1 MGRVTTRVPASRF
14 TNGTTAVAR
23 PETIVVEEP
32 LEIRVDGESVVVT
45 MRTPG
50 DDVDLAFG
58 LLLAEGV
65 IESPDEVHTALHC
78 QDLGEDGRPTFNVL
92 DLSRRAGLPAVDLSG
107 RRTFGMS
114 SACGVCGSAVIE
126 AIRTRQ
132 RLAEIADDPTS
143 IPVDLLLELPE
154 RMRAAQAVFARTGG
168 VHAAGLFTPDGELV
182 AIREDVGRHNA
193 TDKVIGHVAR
203 TLGWPL
209 PRLILVLSGRIS
221 FELVQK
227 AWVAGIPIIGAVSAG
242 SSMAVETAEAAG
254 ITLAGFVRPPK
265 LVCYTRPDRLL
276 SGSVVA

>member
-1 MGRVTTRVPASRF
+1 MGRVTTRVPARRY
-14 TNGTTAVAR
+14 TAGSAAIAR

-32 LEIRVDGESVVVT
+32 LEVRVDAQSVVVT

-65 IESPDEVHTALHC
+65 INDPQEIRNALHC
-78 QDLGEDGRPTFNVL
+78 QDTGPDGRPTFNVL
-92 DLSRRAGLPAVDLSG
+92 ELSRQPGLPPVDLSG

-114 SACGVCGSAVIE
+114 SACGVCGAAVID

-132 RLAEIADDPTS
+132 RLPEVAGDPTR
-143 IPVDLLLELPE
+143 IPVEMLIELPD
-154 RMRAAQAVFARTGG
+154 RMRPAQAVFARTGG
-168 VHAAGLFTPDGELV
+168 LHAAALFTPAGDLV
-182 AIREDVGRHNA
+182 CVREDVGRHNA
-193 TDKVIGHVAR
+193 ADKAIGHAAR

-209 PRLILVLSGRIS
+209 PPLVLMLSGRAS

-227 AWVAGIPIIGAVSAG
+227 AWVAGLPIAAAVSAA
-242 SSMAVETAEAAG
+242 SSMAVEVAETAG

-265 LVCYTRPDRLL
+265 VVCYTRPDRLM
-276 SGSVVA
+276 SGSVLA